1 MGLLQRKKWLI
12 IHLDETSLNFECYI
26 ILNIDIVKTAT
37 FREPVLCF
45 TIKNEYCVNESL
57 QKYFQAKPM
66 VYSYT
71 CSYKNIFSSE
81 TKKFASGIRYLMYA
95 F

>member
-26 ILNIDIVKTAT
+26 LNIDIVKTVT

-45 TIKNEYCVNESL
+45 TTKNEYCVNESL
-57 QKYFQAKPM
+57 QKYF
-66 VYSYT
+66 
-71 CSYKNIFSSE
+71 
-81 TKKFASGIRYLMYA
+81 
-95 F
+95 